1 MTCPE
6 SEVLAAHSEGRLDP
20 AESAALLEHAAD
32 CDACRRELALLET
45 GRIPDGPET
54 ALPPKLRARILAGP
68 TPSRVLRP
76 MRVRPR
82 ARPSYAALVAAAAVA
97 IAIVAAASLGP

>member
-32 CDACRRELALLET
+32 C
-45 GRIPDGPET
+45 
-54 ALPPKLRARILAGP
+54 
-68 TPSRVLRP
+68 
-76 MRVRPR
+76 
-82 ARPSYAALVAAAAVA
+82 
-97 IAIVAAASLGP
+97 